1 MDMNQIRQR
10 IDKIDA
16 DMVELYKQRMEA
28 VSEIGEY
35 KRANKLPIYDSER
48 ERNLLNK
55 VAEQAGDVAFVSG
68 AHFRAHIGAGCAH
81 ECGGRIDRAAVP
93 A

>member
-28 VSEIGEY
+28 VSEIGE
-35 KRANKLPIYDSER
+35 
-48 ERNLLNK
+48 
-55 VAEQAGDVAFVSG
+55 
-68 AHFRAHIGAGCAH
+68 
-81 ECGGRIDRAAVP
+81 
-93 A
+93 

>member
-35 KRANKLPIYDSER
+35 KRANKLPIYDLSLIHILPSNFGE
-48 ERNLLNK
+48 
-55 VAEQAGDVAFVSG
+55 G
-68 AHFRAHIGAGCAH
+68 AI
-81 ECGGRIDRAAVP
+81 
-93 A
+93 